1 MKYTDNALD
10 EIVNLEREVFSLKAQ
25 NAILLKKYKMA
36 QRDASTQD
44 RLVEYNNLVVDSI
57 PFLANISLSQPTAPS
72 ISDPE
77 EAVLVCSCWHIGEV
91 VKANDM
97 GGMNE
102 YNMDIFVRRLQQLVD
117 KTVGIVAPLQ
127 KSRGLK
133 TLHLIHTGDAV
144 GGIIHS
150 ELTESNDLNIVE
162 QAHLGALVTAQA
174 ILELRHYFSNISFTG
189 VIGNHGRIKEER
201 YFKNK
206 AQVNWDYVFYN
217 TLATLLQNFPEIVF
231 NIPLS
236 YWTDIDILSWKFL
249 IQHGDSM
256 GRGNLYN
263 TLQRSTAKWRD
274 ILAVQGKHFNYFISS
289 HYHTRA

>member
-102 YNMDIFVRRLQQLVD
+102 YNMYIFVRRLQQLVD

-162 QAHLGALVTAQA
+162 QAQS
-174 ILELRHYFSNISFTG
+174 IPIFISNPNFFLDIKIKSFNASKTSVSLIVASNAPSSFT
-189 VIGNHGRIKEER
+189 
-201 YFKNK
+201 FL
-206 AQVNWDYVFYN
+206 F
-217 TLATLLQNFPEIVF
+217 
-231 NIPLS
+231 LS
-236 YWTDIDILSWKFL
+236 FL
-249 IQHGDSM
+249 VA
-256 GRGNLYN
+256 RE
-263 TLQRSTAKWRD
+263 
-274 ILAVQGKHFNYFISS
+274 
-289 HYHTRA
+289 